1 MISEHLVV
9 ITFDGIRAEYLE
21 TAEFNGIWIPHLQ
34 QAISTGISCFNVTPV
49 FPVYSPSCHVA
60 LATGL
65 SPVKSGYYTT
75 VYDCLE
81 PQSDFRFS
89 QLHFHARPIW
99 DYFHEA
105 GMTTANFFFPNTLDS
120 VITWNIPELWRQSDK
135 LNGVH
140 LQKLKKLS
148 TPCLIDQ
155 LTQRLGSE
163 ISYYFESDQIKTQVI
178 KELINYRPNLL
189 LARLTDSDAI
199 HHQNGSW
206 STEFLTHLEYL
217 DTCLGEIIEQTQKAG
232 IYERTIFC
240 LLSSFGHRD
249 VQYEFQ
255 ANLLLVKA
263 GLIRLD
269 SSGNITDWKVIGRI
283 QGGTCEFIL
292 RYKNDLETEHQ
303 LFDIL
308 KSASEEYPETFEIL
322 TRENLF
328 KLNASPMAC
337 YAIIGKGEVS
347 IGTNLSGE
355 VLTRAQQKA
364 THGFLPAETDQH
376 GFFIVFGPQ
385 IPQNIRLEFANI
397 IDILPT
403 ISRRFNLRMESHE
416 ARILF

>member
-1 MISEHLVV
+1 MISEHLFV

-21 TAEFNGIWIPHLQ
+21 TAELNGIWIPHLQ
-34 QAISTGISCFNVTPV
+34 QAIHSGISCFNVTPV
-49 FPVYSPSCHVA
+49 LPVFSPACHVA

-65 SPVKSGYYTT
+65 PPAKNGYYTT

-89 QLHFHARPIW
+89 QLHFRARPIW
-99 DYFHEA
+99 DYFQQA
-105 GMTTANFFFPNTLDS
+105 GLTTANFFFPNTLDS
-120 VITWNIPELWRQSDK
+120 DITWNIPEMWRQSDK

-140 LQKLKKLS
+140 LLKLKKLA

-155 LTQRLGSE
+155 LTNRLGSE

-178 KELINYRPNLL
+178 KELITYRPNLL

-217 DTCLGEIIEQTQKAG
+217 DTCLGEIIEQTRILG

-240 LLSSFGHRD
+240 LLSNFGHRD
-249 VQYEFQ
+249 VQYEFHV
-255 ANLLLVKA
+255 NSLLVKA
-263 GLIRLD
+263 GLIKLD
-269 SSGNITDWKVIGRI
+269 SKGNISDWKVFGNV

-292 RYKNDLETEHQ
+292 RYQNDLESEHQ
-303 LFDIL
+303 LFDLL
-308 KSASEEYPETFEIL
+308 KQAANDYPEMFQIL
-322 TRENLF
+322 TRESLG
-328 KLNASPMAC
+328 KLNANPMAC
-337 YAIIGKGEVS
+337 YVITGNGDVS

-355 VLTRAQQKA
+355 TVTRSRQKA
-364 THGFLPAETDQH
+364 THGFHPAENDQH

-385 IPQNIRLEFANI
+385 IPQNIHLDFANV
-397 IDILPT
+397 IDIMPT
-403 ISRRFNLRMESHE
+403 ISRRFNIRMESRE